1 MPTVAKR
8 ARPGEIARFSK
19 RFHTVLIRHATCE
32 RLLHFSG
39 AEVEPFPR
47 NGSRTRRATNDVHD
61 KRSCTKGGEALMNA
75 ESWYAIW
82 TRSHCERLVEQ
93 QLTARGFSPFLPEVR
108 KIAGRPARNNLK
120 VTPMFPGYLFVRDA
134 MTKERYVEMLGVRG
148 IVRVLEDGWTRL
160 TPVPESDID
169 AIRHIIESGV
179 AVFPHPLLR
188 HGDRVRV
195 VNGPLSGIQG
205 IFVTDSQQKG
215 RLVVAID
222 LLGRSVALE
231 VSGEDVVRCS

>member
-1 MPTVAKR
+1 LSRFRETVPAND
-8 ARPGEIARFSK
+8 
-19 RFHTVLIRHATCE
+19 E
-32 RLLHFSG
+32 R
-39 AEVEPFPR
+39 R
-47 NGSRTRRATNDVHD
+47 IDVHD
-61 KRSCTKGGEALMNA
+61 KQSCTKGGEALMNA

-93 QLTARGFSPFLPEVR
+93 QLTARGFSPFLPEVATPR
-108 KIAGRPARNNLK
+108 LGARRAPRNHNK
-120 VTPMFPGYLFVRDA
+120 AAPMFPGYLFVRDA

-169 AIRHIIESGV
+169 AIRHILESGV

-195 VNGPLSGIQG
+195 VNGPLSDIEG

-215 RLVVAID
+215 RLVVTID

-231 VSGEDVVRCS
+231 VSGEDVERCP

>member
-1 MPTVAKR
+1 
-8 ARPGEIARFSK
+8 
-19 RFHTVLIRHATCE
+19 
-32 RLLHFSG
+32 
-39 AEVEPFPR
+39 
-47 NGSRTRRATNDVHD
+47 
-61 KRSCTKGGEALMNA
+61 MNA

-93 QLTARGFSPFLPEVR
+93 QLTARGFSPFLPEVATPR
-108 KIAGRPARNNLK
+108 QNAGAPRGTMGKAA
-120 VTPMFPGYLFVRDA
+120 MFPGYLFVRDA

-160 TPVPESDID
+160 D
-169 AIRHIIESGV
+169 ASSRIGHRCDPPHHRIRRRG
-179 AVFPHPLLR
+179 FPHPLLR

-195 VNGPLSGIQG
+195 VNGPLSGMEG

-215 RLVVAID
+215 RLVVTID

>member
-1 MPTVAKR
+1 
-8 ARPGEIARFSK
+8 
-19 RFHTVLIRHATCE
+19 
-32 RLLHFSG
+32 
-39 AEVEPFPR
+39 
-47 NGSRTRRATNDVHD
+47 
-61 KRSCTKGGEALMNA
+61 MNA

-93 QLTARGFSPFLPEVR
+93 QLTARGFLPFLPEVATPR
-108 KIAGRPARNNLK
+108 QNARR
-120 VTPMFPGYLFVRDA
+120 TPRNHGKAAMFPGYLFVRDA

-195 VNGPLSGIQG
+195 VNGSLSGIEG

-215 RLVVAID
+215 RLVVTID

>member
-1 MPTVAKR
+1 
-8 ARPGEIARFSK
+8 
-19 RFHTVLIRHATCE
+19 
-32 RLLHFSG
+32 
-39 AEVEPFPR
+39 
-47 NGSRTRRATNDVHD
+47 
-61 KRSCTKGGEALMNA
+61 MNA

-93 QLTARGFSPFLPEVR
+93 QLTARGFSPFLPEVATPR
-108 KIAGRPARNNLK
+108 QNARRAPRNQGRAA
-120 VTPMFPGYLFVRDA
+120 MFPGYLFVRDA

-195 VNGPLSGIQG
+195 MNGPLSGIEG

-215 RLVVAID
+215 RLVVTID

-231 VSGEDVVRCS
+231 VSGEDVVRCN

>member
-1 MPTVAKR
+1 
-8 ARPGEIARFSK
+8 
-19 RFHTVLIRHATCE
+19 
-32 RLLHFSG
+32 
-39 AEVEPFPR
+39 
-47 NGSRTRRATNDVHD
+47 
-61 KRSCTKGGEALMNA
+61 MNA

-93 QLTARGFSPFLPEVR
+93 QLTARGFSPFLPEVPALRHHSRTAVR
-108 KIAGRPARNNLK
+108 KPSGRAARNNVK
-120 VTPMFPGYLFVRDA
+120 AAPMFPGYLFVRDA

-160 TPVPESDID
+160 TPIPESDID
-169 AIRHIIESGV
+169 AIRHIVESGV

-195 VNGPLSGIQG
+195 VDGPLSGIEG

-215 RLVVAID
+215 RLVVTID
-222 LLGRSVALE
+222 LLGRSVAVE
-231 VSGEDVVRCS
+231 VSGEDVERCS

>member
-1 MPTVAKR
+1 
-8 ARPGEIARFSK
+8 
-19 RFHTVLIRHATCE
+19 
-32 RLLHFSG
+32 
-39 AEVEPFPR
+39 
-47 NGSRTRRATNDVHD
+47 
-61 KRSCTKGGEALMNA
+61 MNA

-93 QLTARGFSPFLPEVR
+93 QLTARGFSPFLPEVATPR
-108 KIAGRPARNNLK
+108 QNARRAPRNHGK
-120 VTPMFPGYLFVRDA
+120 AAMFPGYLFVRDA

-160 TPVPESDID
+160 TPVPESDIE
-169 AIRHIIESGV
+169 AIRHIVESGV

-188 HGDRVRV
+188 HGDRVHV
-195 VNGPLSGIQG
+195 VNGPLSGIEG

-215 RLVVAID
+215 RLVVTID

-231 VSGEDVVRCS
+231 VSGEDVVRCN

>member
-1 MPTVAKR
+1 
-8 ARPGEIARFSK
+8 
-19 RFHTVLIRHATCE
+19 
-32 RLLHFSG
+32 
-39 AEVEPFPR
+39 
-47 NGSRTRRATNDVHD
+47 
-61 KRSCTKGGEALMNA
+61 MNA

-93 QLTARGFSPFLPEVR
+93 QLTARGFSPFLPE
-108 KIAGRPARNNLK
+108 IAAPLRSARRAPRNQGK
-120 VTPMFPGYLFVRDA
+120 VSPMFPGYLFVRDA

-169 AIRHIIESGV
+169 AIRHIVESGV
-179 AVFPHPLLR
+179 AVFPHPLLQ

-195 VNGPLSGIQG
+195 VDGPLSGIQG

-215 RLVVAID
+215 RLVVTID

-231 VSGEDVVRCS
+231 VSGEDVGRCD

>member
-1 MPTVAKR
+1 
-8 ARPGEIARFSK
+8 
-19 RFHTVLIRHATCE
+19 
-32 RLLHFSG
+32 
-39 AEVEPFPR
+39 
-47 NGSRTRRATNDVHD
+47 
-61 KRSCTKGGEALMNA
+61 MNA

-93 QLTARGFSPFLPEVR
+93 QLTARGFSPFLPEVAAPLR
-108 KIAGRPARNNLK
+108 SARRAPRNQGK
-120 VTPMFPGYLFVRDA
+120 VSMFPGYLFVRDA

-169 AIRHIIESGV
+169 AIRHIVEAGV
-179 AVFPHPLLR
+179 AVFPYPLLQ

-195 VNGPLSGIQG
+195 VDGPLSGIQG

-215 RLVVAID
+215 RLVVTID

-231 VSGEDVVRCS
+231 VSGEDVVRCH